1 MKSEKSVIVV
11 GDKFQGFSDKHD
23 HIVTLGQLE
32 RMIWEA
38 QDLPINQIV
47 VGQGVCHQ
55 RLSGLQTIMQRRF
68 ADSSPRIVNY
78 EQIADQLNPALRQVT
93 HKHHAQNI
101 LISTPQRSSENR
113 YQSKLAIHDAT
124 ELLGDHMTGQHI
136 QGMVLTEAGRQ
147 MMLAVAEL
155 FMLEAHERGQFYFI
169 LNKVGTTYHRFAFPI
184 ETDANLTV
192 LAAERK
198 RGNALHA
205 EVRVDFAQQDEALA
219 EVHISFAA
227 YDKDL
232 IARKEHELA
241 LTRVARMAQASPIQL
256 RTMVR

>member
-11 GDKFQGFSDKHD
+11 D
-23 HIVTLGQLE
+23 
-32 RMIWEA
+32 
-38 QDLPINQIV
+38 
-47 VGQGVCHQ
+47 QGVCHQ
-55 RLSGLQTIMQRRF
+55 RLSGLQAIMQRRF
-68 ADSSPRIVNY
+68 TDSSPRIVNY

-101 LISTPQRSSENR
+101 LISVPRQSSVSG

-155 FMLEAHERGQFYFI
+155 FMLEKHERGQFYFV

-184 ETDANLTV
+184 ETDVSLTV
-192 LAAERK
+192 LDAARK

-205 EVRVDFAQQDEALA
+205 DVRVDFSQQDEAVA
-219 EVHISFAA
+219 EVLISFAA

-241 LTRVARMAQASPIQL
+241 MTRVARMSQETHSYS
-256 RTMVR
+256 